1 MFVGTASAKSVDETT
16 ARTVA
21 SHFYAQKFNHT
32 PESLTP
38 TIAYRSSSI
47 RGENGLAPSFYVF
60 NFNSEGFVIV
70 AGDDRVQPILAFS
83 DEGAFIAENMP
94 AHIRFFLEGYT
105 EEIQYAI
112 DNQQY
117 TSESTQQQWK
127 LLLSDTTLASKA
139 GNVIVGPL
147 LGNNKWNQTRY
158 YNNLCPDDTS
168 GNSAYGGHAAVGCG
182 ALVMGQVMRYWQYP
196 TTGRG
201 SHSYTSN
208 NYGSLSANFAA
219 TTYHYESMPDKLTA
233 SNHPDSCVEAIAT
246 LLYHCGVAVNMN
258 YGPAASVCNSNRIVS
273 ALSNYFR
280 YPATVQYIERGS
292 TSSTTWLN
300 YLKGELDEGA
310 PFMYGGSGN
319 YGGHVWTC
327 DGYRDDDYFHFNWGW
342 GGQQNGY
349 FLITN
354 CSSYGF
360 NSNHAIIIG
369 IRGPE
374 LPSSIEENNVENIK
388 VFPNPTNGN
397 VYVSTESQPV
407 LELQVFDIFGKM
419 LIKKRIGEKEF
430 SIDLSDY
437 SAGTYLLRFV
447 TNNGIETSKIVKN

>member
-1 MFVGTASAKSVDETT
+1 MKLNFYIFLSLAIMFVGTASAKSVDETT

-208 NYGSLSANFAA
+208 NYGS
-219 TTYHYESMPDKLTA
+219 
-233 SNHPDSCVEAIAT
+233 
-246 LLYHCGVAVNMN
+246 
-258 YGPAASVCNSNRIVS
+258 
-273 ALSNYFR
+273 
-280 YPATVQYIERGS
+280 
-292 TSSTTWLN
+292 
-300 YLKGELDEGA
+300 
-310 PFMYGGSGN
+310 
-319 YGGHVWTC
+319 
-327 DGYRDDDYFHFNWGW
+327 
-342 GGQQNGY
+342 
-349 FLITN
+349 
-354 CSSYGF
+354 
-360 NSNHAIIIG
+360 
-369 IRGPE
+369 
-374 LPSSIEENNVENIK
+374 
-388 VFPNPTNGN
+388 
-397 VYVSTESQPV
+397 
-407 LELQVFDIFGKM
+407 
-419 LIKKRIGEKEF
+419 
-430 SIDLSDY
+430 DL
-437 SAGTYLLRFV
+437 
-447 TNNGIETSKIVKN
+447 